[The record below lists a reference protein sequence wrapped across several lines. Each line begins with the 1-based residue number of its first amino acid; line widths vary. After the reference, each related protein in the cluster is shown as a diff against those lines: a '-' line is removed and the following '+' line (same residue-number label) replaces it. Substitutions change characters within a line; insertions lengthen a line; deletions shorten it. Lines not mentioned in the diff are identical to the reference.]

1 MGATDAAENRKGSL
15 REGMGVPRCCPQA
28 PRPQRAARGPCKP
41 RRPGQALLS
50 PASLAAGITRYQRDC
65 LCRCASR
72 KVQSGLLARGTAVWA
87 APRGPEPQQ
96 SVAGWRPDLRRRRG
110 GGGPG
115 AALGHLPSPNMSP
128 SGPTRPAALPSSPGA
143 VSLRSTLPAEPGIQ
157 PGSRARAQGLR
168 GLQAPRTAALN
179 CRPPPS
185 CWQLEGQ
192 PPTKPDGPQH
202 KG

>member
-15 REGMGVPRCCPQA
+15 REGMGVPRCCPRA

-50 PASLAAGITRYQRDC
+50 PASLAAGITGYQRDC

-115 AALGHLPSPNMSP
+115 AALGHLPSPHMSP

-143 VSLRSTLPAEPGIQ
+143 VSFPSTLPAEPGIQ

-168 GLQAPRTAALN
+168 GPQAPRTAALD
-179 CRPPPS
+179 CRPPPR